1 MTVAPA
7 NAVAVA
13 SARRSPIRE
22 PAPAEP
28 QSMTTV
34 PASATPIATHVRR
47 RTRSPRQSHPRS
59 PAMNGERL
67 WMTSVLA
74 TDVRD
79 SAMMKHVDAVA
90 KHAAIKT
97 PGHPVS
103 RITSASR
110 PRCAMTTTAARNA
123 PQNTERQKMVVHA
136 SVATRRVM
144 RPPVLQQIAAA
155 VTSQKPSRR
164 VPAVAGRSSGD
175 DPEAPLIRSHE
186 ARV

>member
-1 MTVAPA
+1 MDTVRCQRTMTVAAA

-34 PASATPIATHVRR
+34 PASATPIATQVRR

-79 SAMMKHVDAVA
+79 SAMMKHVDAAA
-90 KHAAIKT
+90 KHAAMSEAR
-97 PGHPVS
+97 PS
-103 RITSASR
+103 RLANHLGEAAALRDDHHDREKRRRRTRSARRWWS
-110 PRCAMTTTAARNA
+110 
-123 PQNTERQKMVVHA
+123 
-136 SVATRRVM
+136 TRR
-144 RPPVLQQIAAA
+144 
-155 VTSQKPSRR
+155 SRR
-164 VPAVAGRSSGD
+164 DG
-175 DPEAPLIRSHE
+175 
-186 ARV
+186 